1 MTMVKKIDRFRGKYY
16 FLSNFF
22 ICNVEYENL
31 TYTNTEAAFQAQKS
45 LDTNIKRKFT
55 DLDPLKAKRLGRRI
69 DLRDDWNEI
78 RDEVM
83 YNVCMAKFSQND
95 DLRKSLI
102 DTGDA
107 TLIEGNPW
115 NDRYWGMCKGKG
127 KNKLGKILMKIR
139 DELKNE

>member
-1 MTMVKKIDRFRGKYY
+1 MVKKIDRFRGKYY

-22 ICNVEYENL
+22 TCNVEYENL

-45 LDTNIKRKFT
+45 LDPNIKRKFT
-55 DLDPLKAKRLGRRI
+55 DLDPLKAKKLGRRI

-115 NDRYWGMCKGKG
+115 NDRYWGMCKGK
-127 KNKLGKILMKIR
+127 R
-139 DELKNE
+139 